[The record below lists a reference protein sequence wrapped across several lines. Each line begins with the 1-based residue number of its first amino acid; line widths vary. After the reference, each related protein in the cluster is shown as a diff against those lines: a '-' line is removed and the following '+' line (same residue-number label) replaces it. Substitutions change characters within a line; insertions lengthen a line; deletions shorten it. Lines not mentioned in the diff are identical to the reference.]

1 MADEI
6 TKVITV
12 DVSDSLDNLDEL
24 REKVVSAG
32 YSFSSL
38 KSAKTYIDKLRASLI
53 DLDETSEEYTER
65 VAEIDKVQDKLNK
78 AMKATG
84 DKTKDAEGSYNALSK
99 KMSELKKAFK
109 ETNDEAER
117 QSLAK
122 QIVGINDQLKEM
134 DASIGNYQRN
144 VGNYEAAFTKGLSGI
159 SKEIEALGNPLAIA
173 KRGVLAL
180 GQAFKTLIANPVG
193 AVIMAIVVAIKALK
207 KGFEQSETA
216 TNSLK
221 RAFSALQPV
230 MNAISNVF
238 TGFATIVGNIA
249 EKAIP
254 ALVNGL
260 QKAGDWMMTL
270 LNKIGIVSD
279 EKLES
284 FRKSIEAQKEAVQV
298 TQDLTNREIELTEKR
313 RKFQV
318 DEAKTALEVEE
329 LKAKAVNKEKYTAAE
344 RQKFLN
350 QAIEKERAIN
360 NQKLALAQEEYDIM
374 KKRSELTDND
384 AATNDALAAAEA
396 SLYNTKREYYAKER
410 ELISQK
416 LAAGQE
422 LSAAEKKRLEDLK
435 KVEEEVKKLRGEELD
450 KIKEINERTELA
462 LLSNKDRELRILEKK
477 YNKEKALLEKYDKD
491 IVKLTEE
498 YEKKRQEIINRDGGD
513 EELNKLEEEY
523 NEKKTLI
530 ENSDEN
536 IVNLTK
542 EYERKRKELIKNGK
556 YEELN
561 VLDEKYNE
569 EKALLEGHNKELLK
583 LTEEYEKKRQEILK
597 KNGKYEEL
605 KALAEKYN
613 EEKAL
618 LEGKNKDIL
627 NLTKE
632 FEKDKQDI
640 INKNGGDK
648 AKEIDERATQSL
660 MDNTERQLAILKKKY
675 EEEKKLLE
683 ENGIDTVNLTKE
695 YERKVAEIKAKEG
708 EDKIKDINDDASL
721 ERDIADKTIPN
732 ESEKKKKLLQI
743 EKERL
748 EETKSIYEELF
759 NLDNLSEEK
768 KQEYADKIKEIYAAL
783 AENRK
788 QQTDAETEETMELL
802 DKYAQYAQG
811 IGELMGA
818 VSDIWQ
824 KSIEERIKNGKI
836 TEEQG
841 KKEFENNKKLQIA
854 TAIINGLAGV
864 ATAVSTA
871 MSLGPIAGPIMAAV
885 NSATVIAT
893 TAAQIAQIKSTTL
906 DGGGSSIGGEVASA
920 QAAPTPEAMEYVPNY
935 STNVTGESETVN
947 LANAVNEGKKDTR
960 VYIVES
966 DIQEMGKRVEVR
978 EAESTF

>member
-6 TKVITV
+6 RKVIEV
-12 DVSDSLDNLDEL
+12 DVSDSLDHLDEL

-65 VAEIDKVQDKLNK
+65 VEEIDKVQDKLNK

-109 ETNDEAER
+109 ATNDEAER

-159 SKEIEALGNPLAIA
+159 TKEIEALGNPLAVA

-193 AVIMAIVVAIKALK
+193 AVIMAIVVAVKALK

-230 MNAISNVF
+230 MNAVSKVF

-284 FRKSIEAQKEAVQV
+284 FRKSIEAQKESIKV

-318 DEAKTALEVEE
+318 NEAKTEMEVSE
-329 LKAKAVNKEKYTAAE
+329 LRAKAVDKEKYTAKQRE
-344 RQKFLN
+344 KFLN
-350 QAIEKERAIN
+350 EAIAKERTIN
-360 NQKLALAQEEYDIM
+360 NQKLALVQEEYDIM

-396 SLYNTKREYYAKER
+396 RLYNTKREYYAKER

-435 KVEEEVKKLRGEELD
+435 KVEAEINKLRGGELD

-462 LLSNKDRELRILEKK
+462 LLSNKDRELKILEKK

-498 YEKKRQEIINRDGGD
+498 YEKKRQEIINKDGGD
-513 EELNKLEEEY
+513 EELKELEKTY

-536 IVNLTK
+536 ILNLTK
-542 EYERKRKELIKNGK
+542 EYERKRKEIIKNGGG
-556 YEELN
+556 EDLN
-561 VLDEKYNE
+561 ILDEKYNE

-583 LTEEYEKKRQEILK
+583 LTKEYEKKRQEILK
-597 KNGKYEEL
+597 KNGKYDAL
-605 KALAEKYN
+605 KELAEQYN

-632 FEKDKQDI
+632 YENEKQDI

-683 ENGIDTVNLTKE
+683 ANGIDTVNLTKE
-695 YERKVAEIKAKEG
+695 YERKVAEIKASEG
-708 EDKIKDINDDASL
+708 EGKIKDINDDSSL
-721 ERDIADKTIPN
+721 ERDIADKTIQN

-748 EETKSIYEELF
+748 EETKTIYEELF

-768 KQEYADKIKEIYAAL
+768 KQEYADKIKAIYAAL

-788 QQTDAETEETMELL
+788 QTADAETEENMELL
-802 DKYAQYAQG
+802 DKYAQFAQG
-811 IGELMGA
+811 IGDLMGT

-906 DGGGSSIGGEVASA
+906 DGGGSSIGGEVSA
-920 QAAPTPEAMEYVPNY
+920 QAEPTPAAMEYVPNY
-935 STNVTGESETVN
+935 NTNVTGQSETVN
-947 LANAVNEGKKDTR
+947 LANAVNEGQKDTR
-960 VYIVES
+960 VYLVES
-966 DIQEMGKRVEVR
+966 DIQEMGKRVEIR

>member
-6 TKVITV
+6 TKVISV
-12 DVSDSLDNLDEL
+12 DVSESLDHLDEL

-65 VAEIDKVQDKLNK
+65 VEEIDKVQDKLNK

-84 DKTKDAEGSYNALSK
+84 DKAKDAEGSYNALSK

-109 ETNDEAER
+109 ATNDEAER

-159 SKEIEALGNPLAIA
+159 ANEIEALGNPLAVA

-193 AVIMAIVVAIKALK
+193 AVIMAIVVAVKALK

-230 MNAISNVF
+230 MNAVSNVF

-284 FRKSIEAQKEAVQV
+284 FRKSIEAQKESIKV
-298 TQDLTNREIELTEKR
+298 TQDLTNREIELTEKK

-318 DEAKTALEVEE
+318 NEAKTALEVEE
-329 LKAKAVNKEKYTAAE
+329 LKAKAVNKEKYTAKE
-344 RQKFLN
+344 REKFLN
-350 QAIEKERAIN
+350 DAIEKEREIN

-416 LAAGQE
+416 IAAGQE
-422 LSAAEKKRLEDLK
+422 LSAAEKKRLEDLN
-435 KVEEEVKKLRGEELD
+435 KVEAEITKLRGEELD
-450 KIKEINERTELA
+450 KIKEIKERTELA
-462 LLSNKDRELRILEKK
+462 LLSNKDRELKILEKK
-477 YNKEKALLEKYDKD
+477 YNEEKALLEKYDKD

-498 YEKKRQEIINRDGGD
+498 YEKKRQEI
-513 EELNKLEEEY
+513 
-523 NEKKTLI
+523 
-530 ENSDEN
+530 
-536 IVNLTK
+536 
-542 EYERKRKELIKNGK
+542 
-556 YEELN
+556 
-561 VLDEKYNE
+561 
-569 EKALLEGHNKELLK
+569 
-583 LTEEYEKKRQEILK
+583 LK
-597 KNGKYEEL
+597 KNGKYDAL
-605 KALAEKYN
+605 KALEEEYKEK
-613 EEKAL
+613 KAL
-618 LEGKNKDIL
+618 LEGNNKDIL
-627 NLTKE
+627 NLTE
-632 FEKDKQDI
+632 AFEKDKQDI

-683 ENGIDTVNLTKE
+683 ANGIDTVNLTKE
-695 YERKVAEIKAKEG
+695 YERKVAEIKAGEG

-748 EETKSIYEELF
+748 EETKTIYEELF

-768 KQEYADKIKEIYAAL
+768 KQEYADKIKAIYADL

-811 IGELMGA
+811 IGELMGT

-871 MSLGPIAGPIMAAV
+871 MSLGPIAGPVMAAI

-906 DGGGSSIGGEVASA
+906 DGGGSIGGEVSA
-920 QAAPTPEAMEYVPNY
+920 QAAPTPEAMEYKPTYTSNI
-935 STNVTGESETVN
+935 TGVSETEDI
-947 LANAVNEGKKDTR
+947 ANAVNEGQKDIR
-960 VYIVES
+960 VYVVES
-966 DIQEMGKRVEVR
+966 DINEAGKRVQVR
-978 EAESTF
+978 ESESTF